1 MTTHLTGIPALVAAF
16 AVMALTGLLLARSGP
31 TYGTALLTV
40 HKLAALVVVAAL
52 VLRVRA
58 AHLDAGLP
66 VGGWAIA
73 VAAGLLLVAA
83 IATGGLLSA
92 LDQAPALVAVA
103 HRFVPVGV
111 LALVATTVVLVP
123 LPVR

>member
-1 MTTHLTGIPALVAAF
+1 MTTHLTGVPALVAAF
-16 AVMALTGLLLARSGP
+16 ALMALTGLLLARTGR

-40 HKLAALVVVAAL
+40 HKLAALVVIAAL

-66 VGGWAIA
+66 AGAWAVA

-83 IATGGLLSA
+83 VATGGLLSA
-92 LDQAPALVAVA
+92 LDQTPALVAVA

-111 LALVATTVVLVP
+111 LALVATTVAVVP
-123 LPVR
+123 LPAR